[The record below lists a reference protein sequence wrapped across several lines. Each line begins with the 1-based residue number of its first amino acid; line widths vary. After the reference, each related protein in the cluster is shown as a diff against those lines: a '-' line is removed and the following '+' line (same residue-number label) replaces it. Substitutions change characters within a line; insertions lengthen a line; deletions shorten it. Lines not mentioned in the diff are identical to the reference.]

1 MTCDVII
8 LGGFPL
14 APQIV
19 LLQPR

>member
-1 MTCDVII
+1 MTCIVII